1 MGRGKPLTDFEKGQI
16 AAKNDQGLS
25 NRQIAR
31 DLGRSLVAINRFIKD
46 PLNHGTKKSPGRP
59 SLLTVRDK
67 RQILRKASNAVIT
80 CSKIKCDLNLSVSN
94 ETVRRVIS
102 KSKFIKYRK
111 MKKAPMLTSV
121 HRQKRL
127 GIRSQNI
134 RTDWRQIVFSDEK
147 KFNCDGPDGYNSY
160 WHDLRKEK
168 LRFSRRNFKGGGCM
182 VWAAISSAGRVKLCF
197 VSKRMDGSE
206 YRYVLRRSLLP
217 FWRRNRHKNYQFMQD
232 GAPCHRARKTI
243 KWLEDRRIPVLT
255 WPACSPDLNIIEN
268 VWGYMARKVY
278 EGNKSYDNVGQLKKA
293 IVKAWHAVYQNLL
306 DNLFL
311 SLDNRLYELTLNSG
325 GHINY

>member
-31 DLGRSLVAINRFIKD
+31 DLGRSLDAINRYIKD
-46 PLNHGTKKSPGRP
+46 PLNHGTKKSLGRP

-127 GIRSQNI
+127 EFARKNI
-134 RTDWRQIVFSDEK
+134 RTDWRQVRITVTFINNVQSFRLSFLTRK
-147 KFNCDGPDGYNSY
+147 NSTA
-160 WHDLRKEK
+160 
-168 LRFSRRNFKGGGCM
+168 M
-182 VWAAISSAGRVKLCF
+182 VQTA
-197 VSKRMDGSE
+197 
-206 YRYVLRRSLLP
+206 
-217 FWRRNRHKNYQFMQD
+217 
-232 GAPCHRARKTI
+232 TI
-243 KWLEDRRIPVLT
+243 PIGT
-255 WPACSPDLNIIEN
+255 I
-268 VWGYMARKVY
+268 
-278 EGNKSYDNVGQLKKA
+278 
-293 IVKAWHAVYQNLL
+293 
-306 DNLFL
+306 
-311 SLDNRLYELTLNSG
+311 
-325 GHINY
+325 